1 MIKSISDFVA
11 RFPSV
16 NQKRADE
23 WYSACPFCNHGEPVV
38 EHDNVKFYGTDRLVW
53 FVNSNVF
60 MCRRCAAEERGRG
73 GKGVYTLTD
82 AAAIFGEWV
91 SDELENAQNKAP
103 KREEIP
109 LGNLFTT
116 AMVRSAH
123 RRVDRDYWK
132 QFQWTDEVID
142 RFQLGRGRFMG
153 HDGLHIIPMKI
164 TRLFGENRGE
174 IEDWYIA
181 TRGGERPYRSSGSV
195 TSYWWEIVN
204 NPNSRIALLAEGEK
218 DAISLS
224 YLFPEYNVLTTWGA
238 SSWTH
243 EKTHVVAQK
252 YGELW
257 VYGDNDEAGHALI
270 EAVYRYAR
278 GTPLIVKSIDWT
290 ALPAEMD
297 GWDVTDVLAAVGH
310 TQARLLLARVESLQP
325 DAIAHTTEKPSATVD
340 IDALRDPANPQSLY
354 QQVKAYD
361 RGNTS
366 HVLLLA
372 APPGAGKSFS
382 LVKYTSEI
390 ARELVQMRFVE
401 RLELETRLRELE
413 ASIKQSLAKRMTD
426 DLHVLTEALHTTRR
440 ALEEFSYAEIAW
452 FGQYKNGY
460 DDLLANGMPSDLCYN
475 YEARNEQNCM
485 NFSIASVMGKNNH
498 DVGQFCQLS
507 CPFQEQCRSTGYLS
521 QERKRKLKPITFFR
535 HEHLTSPV
543 AQEYHRMAVI
553 DENPTHIYDNNPVE
567 VRLDDLLPH
576 DPSWSA
582 LSYNPTSAES
592 ISLLASAVRTAMA
605 YNLNAPPR
613 NADGTL
619 SNMFIISGARFI
631 DMVDKALRAHETP
644 SDLGTVLMSIDPKM
658 IKTHYQPSYTT
669 HTGDY
674 NKKRCLYDIYVAL
687 LDEVGDWA
695 ENPTN
700 TYPSRIHCVAGTL
713 VVYRKLKLQL
723 LRRLPVVVADA
734 TAITDLYETFFNRP
748 IVEYRPDIYNPN
760 ARTVIIKGSDYTK
773 SQMKEELD
781 DVLRALR
788 NTRRHSVARTVDG
801 REIDLNSL
809 INFSLERYT
818 SKMLHESATVVKHL
832 AARHKNLL
840 VVTHKDFRELLEQ
853 IVQLPNVAYGH
864 YGGLRGSNQ
873 YVDYESVLLIG
884 AYRVP
889 YDIVWMKIQAWARQ
903 AGLRDTIE
911 RETHRVSAQL
921 TASDKTL
928 YRTFSHPFANRY
940 VEMVE
945 AGELIQSSERIRPHS
960 TTDQKFV
967 YLMANRPALRYPTE
981 VVSKTNL
988 ISQLDPSTKQGSMLN
1003 YVLAYIDEK
1012 WNAHG
1017 VIMTPSY
1024 RELAKAFKVSNSKVK
1039 LVIDRAIEL
1048 YKTRQLGISNEN
1060 TTA

>member
-16 NQKRADE
+16 NRKRADE
-23 WYSACPFCNHGEPVV
+23 WYSACPFCHHGEPAV
-38 EHDNVKFYGTDRLVW
+38 EHNHITFYGTDRLVW

-60 MCRRCAAEERGRG
+60 MCRRCAAEGRGRG

-82 AAAIFGEWV
+82 AAVLFGEWV
-91 SDELENAQNKAP
+91 SDELEIEQNKAS
-103 KREEIP
+103 KREETP

-123 RRVDRDYWK
+123 RRVDREYWK

-142 RFQLGRGRFMG
+142 RFQLGRSRFMG
-153 HDGLHIIPMKI
+153 HDNLHIIPMKI
-164 TRLFGENRGE
+164 TRLFGENRGD

-181 TRGGERPYRSSGSV
+181 TRGGERPYRSSGTV

-204 NPNSRIALLAEGEK
+204 NPDSRVALLAEGEK

-224 YLFPEYNVLTTWGA
+224 FLFPEYNVITTWGA

-243 EKTHVVAQK
+243 EKTNVVAQK

-257 VYGDNDEAGHALI
+257 VYGDNDDAGHALI
-270 EAVYRYAR
+270 ESVYRYAR
-278 GTPLIVKSIDWT
+278 STPLIVKSIDWS

-297 GWDVTDVLAAVGH
+297 GWDVTDVLRAVGRE
-310 TQARLLLARVESLQP
+310 QARSLLSRVECLQT
-325 DAIAHTTEKPSATVD
+325 DVLVDTPSPPRASIG
-340 IDALRDPANPQSLY
+340 IDTLRDVENPQSLY
-354 QQVKAYD
+354 QQIKNYD
-361 RGNTS
+361 NGRPP

-390 ARELVQMRFVE
+390 ARELMQMRFVD

-413 ASIKQSLAKRMTD
+413 VTTKQALAARATD
-426 DLHVLTEALHTTRR
+426 DLQILTEALHATRR
-440 ALEEFSYAEIAW
+440 ELDNFSYAEIAW

-460 DDLLANGMPSDLCYN
+460 DDLLANGMPHDLCYN

-485 NFSIASVMGKNNH
+485 NYQIVSVMGKNNH

-507 CPFQEQCRSTGYLS
+507 CPFQEQCRATGYLA
-521 QERKRKLKPITFFR
+521 QEHKRKLKPITFFR
-535 HEHLTSPV
+535 HEHLTSPI
-543 AQEYHRMAVI
+543 AHDYHRMIVV
-553 DENPTHIYDNNPVE
+553 DENPTHIYDNNPIE

-582 LSYNPTSAES
+582 LSANPVSAEA

-605 YNLNAPPR
+605 YNLNAPAR
-613 NADGTL
+613 NADGSL
-619 SNMFIISGARFI
+619 SNMYIISGARFI
-631 DMVDKALRAHETP
+631 DMVDKALKSHETP
-644 SDLGTVLMSIDPKM
+644 SDLATVMMHIDPKM

-674 NKKRCLYDIYVAL
+674 NKKRCLYDIYIAL

-695 ENPTN
+695 ENPNN

-723 LRRLPVVVADA
+723 LRRTPIVIADA

-748 IVEYRPDIYNPN
+748 VVEYRPDIYNPN
-760 ARTVIIKGSDYTK
+760 ARTTIIKGSDYTK

-788 NTRRHSVARTVDG
+788 NTRKNAVAHTVDG
-801 REIDLNSL
+801 RTVDLNSL

-818 SKMLHESATVVKHL
+818 SRMLHESATVVKHL
-832 AARHKNLL
+832 AQRHSTLL
-840 VVTHKDFRELLEQ
+840 VVTHKDFRGLLEQ
-853 IVQLPNVAYGH
+853 VVSLPNVTYGH

-873 YVDYESVLLIG
+873 YADYEAVLLIG

-889 YDIVWMKIQAWARQ
+889 YDIMWMKIQAWARQ
-903 AGLRDTIE
+903 AGLRETIE

-921 TASDKTL
+921 TASDRTL
-928 YRTFSHPFANRY
+928 YRTFSHQFAMRY

-960 TTDQKFV
+960 TNEAKYV

-988 ISQLDPSTKQGSMLN
+988 INQLDPSTKQGSVLN
-1003 YVLAYIDEK
+1003 YVLAYIDNK

-1017 VIMTPSY
+1017 ILMTPRY
-1024 RELAKAFKVSNSKVK
+1024 RELAKEFKMSNTKIK
-1039 LVIDRAIEL
+1039 EIIDRALQI
-1048 YKTRQLGISNEN
+1048 YKERQLGLKNEDAA
-1060 TTA
+1060 T